1 MKFINK
7 VQHPLYPTFK
17 NVPTMMN
24 RKMVVMSAI
33 IGTIVVTGVALAAT
47 RAGGTNMLSYAATY
61 KAPGQTSNPGQT
73 SKQVNVEIVKGA
85 STMGNKAF
93 SPNPIQIQ
101 PGTTVVW
108 KNDDSTSHTVT
119 SGKGM
124 SDTNKGKVFD
134 SKPIAAG
141 KTYSHKFD
149 TAGTFDYFDTLHPKI
164 VGAVVVK

>member
-47 RAGGTNMLSYAATY
+47 RAGGTNMLSYAATN
-61 KAPGQTSNPGQT
+61 KAPGQTS
-73 SKQVNVEIVKGA
+73 KQANANANVEIVKGA

-93 SPNPIQIQ
+93 SPNPIQIKA
-101 PGTTVVW
+101 GTTVVW

-124 SDTNKGKVFD
+124 TDTNKGKVFD

-164 VGAVVVK
+164 VGTVVVK